1 MPKPTSVSPLRI
13 LLLED
18 DFTLST
24 IIEEFLTEHGYEVIC
39 AYDGEKAIDLGYEK
53 SFDLFLLDVKV
64 PFCSG
69 FDVLRELRKNHKEAP
84 AIFITSLSGIDDLSS
99 AYDAGCDDYLK
110 KPFELK
116 ELELR
121 IKALI
126 KRSALLKP
134 DIPIHIT
141 ENISF
146 NPKSGRLYSSEK
158 EVILPR
164 KEAKILRIL
173 LSYPNELVSTQTLI
187 ESAWD
192 FEEEPTEENLRTHI
206 KNLRK
211 YLGKETI
218 QNIRGQGYQIA
229 QS

>member
-1 MPKPTSVSPLRI
+1 MPKQSSDSRLRI

-24 IIEEFLTEHGYEVIC
+24 IIEEFLTEHGYEVLC
-39 AYDGEKAIDLGYEK
+39 AYDGEQAINLSYEK

-64 PFCSG
+64 PFYNG
-69 FDVLRELRKNHKEAP
+69 FDVLRELRKNHKNSP
-84 AIFITSLSGIDDLSS
+84 AIFITSLSGIDDLSN

-126 KRSALLKP
+126 KRSTLIQT
-134 DIPIHIT
+134 DIPI
-141 ENISF
+141 NINKDVSF
-146 NPKSGRLYSSEK
+146 DSKAGRLTANGQD
-158 EVILPR
+158 VILPR
-164 KEAKILRIL
+164 KEAKILKVL
-173 LSYPNELVSTQTLI
+173 LAYPNEIVSTQTLI
-187 ESAWD
+187 EAAWD
-192 FEEEPTEENLRTHI
+192 FEEEPTDENLRTHI